1 MSLAEANS
9 ASTVASMSEP
19 VIRPASALPAP
30 ADMAYIGVTDSKR

>member
-19 VIRPASALPAP
+19 VIAQAWALQAP
-30 ADMAYIGVTDSKR
+30 ADMAYIGVTDSRR